1 MSFKFNTI
9 PEILSD
15 LKKGKMV
22 IILDDHDRENEGDFV
37 MAAEAVTK
45 EAINFMALAGRG
57 LICAPVEKSLAEK
70 LSLDFMVDKNTATH
84 ETAFTIS
91 IDAKEGITTGISAS
105 DRAHTLKLMTDENAK
120 ADLFARPG
128 HIFPLIAKEG
138 GVLTRRGHTE
148 AAVDLAK
155 LAGFKGAGVICEIL
169 RPDGEMARGE
179 ELFKLA
185 REHNLKIGT
194 IEDLV
199 HYLNNKDKVECV
211 STVQFPNK
219 YGEFQ
224 LSLFTSPAFP
234 GEEHMAIHLG
244 DFTDNESTLVR
255 IHSECFTGDIFGSL
269 RCDCGEQLDLAMK
282 TIAEKGKGIVVYLK
296 QEGRGIGLSEKLK
309 AYVLQEKGLD
319 TVEANL
325 ELGHPVDLRTYDFA
339 GMILHSFGIERME
352 LMTNNPEKI
361 AAMKSMGFEVTRKP
375 LVIDSNK
382 HNILY
387 QKTKVEKLGHLL
399 H

>member
-1 MSFKFNTI
+1 MNLKFNSI
-9 PEILSD
+9 PEIRSD
-15 LKKGKMV
+15 IKKGKMV

-45 EAINFMALAGRG
+45 EAINFMALFGRG
-57 LICAPVEKSLAEK
+57 LICAPIEKHIAEK
-70 LSLDFMVDKNTATH
+70 LSLDYMVDKNTATH

-105 DRAHTLKLMTDENAK
+105 DRAHTLQLMVNDQVT
-120 ADLFARPG
+120 ADQFARPG

-138 GVLTRRGHTE
+138 GVLIRRGHTE

-179 ELFKLA
+179 ELFNLA
-185 REHNLKIGT
+185 REHDLKIGT

-199 HYLNNKDKVECV
+199 QYLEHKDKVECV
-211 STVQFPNK
+211 STVKFPNR
-219 YGEFQ
+219 YGDFQ

-234 GEEHMAIHLG
+234 GEEHMAIHMG
-244 DFTDNESTLVR
+244 EFSSHDKALVR
-255 IHSECFTGDIFGSL
+255 IHSECFTGDVFGSL

-282 TIAEKGKGIVVYLK
+282 SIAEKGNGIVVYLK

-309 AYVLQEKGLD
+309 AYALQEKGLD

-325 ELGHPVDLRTYDFA
+325 ELGHPVDLRSYDFA
-339 GMILHSFGIERME
+339 GMILRSFGLTQLE

-361 AAMKSMGFEVTRKP
+361 TAMKSMGFDVTRKS
-375 LVIDSNK
+375 LVIDTNK
-382 HNILY
+382 HNYLY

>member
-1 MSFKFNTI
+1 MNDQFDSI
-9 PEILSD
+9 PDILSD
-15 LKKGKMV
+15 LRKGKMV

-57 LICAPVEKSLAEK
+57 LICAPIEKSIAEK

-84 ETAFTIS
+84 ETAFTVS

-105 DRAHTLKLMTDENAK
+105 DRAHTLKLMVDEKANAEM
-120 ADLFARPG
+120 FAKPG

-138 GVLTRRGHTE
+138 GVLFRRGHTE
-148 AAVDLAK
+148 AAVDLAR

-199 HYLNNKDKVECV
+199 HYLNDKDKVECV
-211 STVQFPNK
+211 SSVKFPNK
-219 YGEFQ
+219 YGDFQ
-224 LSLFTSPAFP
+224 LSLFTSPSFP
-234 GEEHMAIHLG
+234 GEQHMAIHLG
-244 DFTDNESTLVR
+244 ELSSQSSTLVR
-255 IHSECFTGDIFGSL
+255 IHSECFTGDVFGSL

-282 TIAEKGKGIVVYLK
+282 SIAEKGSGIVVYLK

-309 AYVLQEKGLD
+309 AYALQEKGLD

-325 ELGHPVDLRTYDFA
+325 ELGHAVDLRSYDFA
-339 GMILHSFGIERME
+339 GMILRSFGIKQIE

-361 AAMKSMGFEVTRKP
+361 AAMKAMSFVVTRKP

-382 HNILY
+382 HNYLY